1 MAITSRSRCR
11 AAVALGISAL
21 NISAVGISALGSSPA
36 GAADAPSVQQQLT
49 ELQKALAAQ
58 REQLE
63 AQQKM
68 LEQQAALI
76 EQLKQQS
83 QAGATSSTAVA
94 DLQKAVNES
103 KLKEQDS
110 AKVSMTQGRPTITS
124 ADGRASIALRGV
136 VQLDMASHDQRSEGP
151 LATDF
156 RRGSVG
162 ATANRET
169 NAARD
174 LSDGI
179 YFRRARLGVEGNFSR
194 DFDYRFTMELG
205 GAGTEGP
212 TRINDAW
219 IGYSG
224 FAPFRIQ
231 LGAFSPPANMDD
243 GTGVEDLVF
252 IERASSSELSRA
264 LAGADGRIGLGVRGS
279 GSRWM
284 SSLTLTSRTVND
296 AEVFDSQL
304 AAVGRFGYLVATSTD
319 YNVHLGASGTWVFEP
334 ADQGSSATG
343 PRYSLRFRD
352 RPEIRV
358 DSTRLVDTGAI
369 DADSAYAAGV
379 EFGANWK
386 SLYLQAENFWYG
398 IERKAPTTLDDPS
411 FGGYYV
417 QASWV
422 LTGESR
428 RYNMANGSFQ
438 APRPFVPF
446 TSSGG
451 LGAWELA
458 LRYSHLDLDFHEGL
472 TGLAATP
479 DSVRGGEQNIWTLG
493 ANWYVNTNVKVMF
506 NYLHIDADRL
516 NPAGPGNLTPFGPAP
531 STPPLGVNI
540 GQDLNVYAIRSQYAF

>member
-1 MAITSRSRCR
+1 MLIPSRSWRH
-11 AAVALGISAL
+11 AAVAFG
-21 NISAVGISALGSSPA
+21 VSALGAS
-36 GAADAPSVQQQLT
+36 AAHAAATESVQDQLT
-49 ELQKALAAQ
+49 ELQQALATQ
-58 REQLE
+58 RAQLE

-76 EQLKQQS
+76 EQLKV
-83 QAGATSSTAVA
+83 QAGRVDSTAAKVA
-94 DLQKAVNES
+94 NLEQTVDES
-103 KLKEQDS
+103 KIKERDGPR
-110 AKVSMTQGRPTITS
+110 VSMNQGRPTITS
-124 ADGRASIALRGV
+124 ADGRASMSFRGV
-136 VQLDMASHDQRSEGP
+136 VQLDMAKHDQAPEGP
-151 LATDF
+151 LTTDF

-162 ATANRET
+162 ASANRET

-179 YFRRARLGVEGNFSR
+179 YFRRARMGFEGNLSR
-194 DFDYRFTMELG
+194 DFDYRLMLELG

-219 IGYSG
+219 IAYSG

-231 LGAFSPPANMDD
+231 LGAFSPPANMED
-243 GTGVEDLVF
+243 GTGVEDLLF
-252 IERASSSELSRA
+252 MERASSSELSRA

-284 SSLTLTSRTVND
+284 SSMTLTSRTVND

-304 AAVGRFGYLVATSTD
+304 AAVGRFGFLAATATD
-319 YNVHLGASGTWVFEP
+319 YNVHLGMSGTWVFQP

-343 PRYSLRFRD
+343 ARYPIRFRD

-358 DSTRLVDTGAI
+358 DSTRLVDTNSI

-386 SLYLQAENFWYG
+386 NWYLQGENFWYG
-398 IERKAPTTLDDPS
+398 LQRREPSTLPDPS

-417 QASWV
+417 QTSWIV
-422 LTGESR
+422 TGESR

-451 LGAWELA
+451 FGAWELA
-458 LRYSHLDLDFHEGL
+458 VRYSHLDLDFHEGL
-472 TGLAATP
+472 AGTAATP
-479 DSVRGGEQNIWTLG
+479 DSVRGGVQNIWTFG
-493 ANWYVNTNVKVMF
+493 ANWYVNPNVKVMF
-506 NYLHIDADRL
+506 NYLRIDADRL
-516 NPAGPGNLTPFGPAP
+516 NPAGPGNLTPFGSAP
-531 STPPLGVNI
+531 STPPLGVEI
-540 GQDLNVYAIRSQYAF
+540 GQDVNVYAVRSQYSF